1 MGKYLKKFETQADY
15 TEAQSSLILPNVSFI
30 TENNKVAYNPYVDP
44 YAGHEYV
51 DFGLPSGTKWATMN
65 VGASSET
72 DFGNYYQYGK
82 GAAQY
87 AATSGDSIYSGTEQ
101 PLAASADTAVQVW
114 GSEWRTPTTTE
125 MWELKDN
132 TTFTWETNF
141 NGSGVNGGKF
151 TAQNGN
157 YVFFPAGGIIQDGI
171 LDKVGENSIVWSSY
185 RYDSFP
191 GQYLAGFY
199 LNMYESEEASI
210 EGGYYYN
217 IGINV
222 RPIMSAQ

>member
-1 MGKYLKKFETQADY
+1 MAIYLKKFDTQAAY
-15 TEAQSSLILPNVSFI
+15 EAAQSGLILPNVSLI
-30 TENNKVAYNPYVDP
+30 EENNKVVYNQSQPTPPTPLYVDL
-44 YAGHEYV
+44 
-51 DFGLPSGTKWATMN
+51 GLPSGTLWATMN
-65 VGASSET
+65 VGATSET
-72 DFGNYYQYGK
+72 DYGNYYQFGK
-82 GAAQY
+82 GVSTYQE
-87 AATSGDSIYSGTEQ
+87 TSGDTNYSGNEN
-101 PLAASADTAVQVW
+101 PLAASADTATQSW

-171 LDKVGENSIVWSSY
+171 LDDVGENSMVWSSY

-199 LNMYESEEASI
+199 LNMSESEASI